1 MTGVFRRRT
10 YRLTTSEVDNP
21 VEKQDR
27 PGTYKTLRVFSFET
41 MRSILLMWFCGLG
54 HFCVAQ
60 EASDST
66 IAAEPLRIDADSLI
80 RVASS
85 YIGVPYRYGGC
96 SPETG
101 FDCSG
106 FVTFIFKQFGLELPR
121 SSADMV
127 TVGRQIP
134 LDSIAKGDIVLFAG
148 SNRHSRPIGHSG
160 IVVSDADEPLRFIH
174 SATSNH
180 QGIIVTEYERYEYYR
195 SRFVTAIRVFEAP
208 LQAD

>member
-1 MTGVFRRRT
+1 MRT
-10 YRLTTSEVDNP
+10 
-21 VEKQDR
+21 
-27 PGTYKTLRVFSFET
+27 
-41 MRSILLMWFCGLG
+41 ILLLWFVGVG
-54 HFCVAQ
+54 HFCLAQ
-60 EASDST
+60 ETTDSANAT
-66 IAAEPLRIDADSLI
+66 EQLRINADSLI

-85 YIGVPYRYGGC
+85 YVGVPYRYGGC

-106 FVTFIFKQFGLELPR
+106 FVTYIFRQFGVELPR
-121 SSADMV
+121 SSADMI
-127 TVGRQIP
+127 TVGREIP
-134 LDSIAKGDIVLFAG
+134 LDSVAKGDIVLFAG

-160 IVVSDADEPLRFIH
+160 IVVSEADEPLRFIH

-208 LQAD
+208 SQAR

>member
-10 YRLTTSEVDNP
+10 YRLTTSEVDIP
-21 VEKQDR
+21 LKKQQG
-27 PGTYKTLRVFSFET
+27 PGPHKTLRVFSFEA
-41 MRSILLMWFCGLG
+41 MRSILLLWLCGIG
-54 HFCVAQ
+54 HFCMAQ
-60 EASDST
+60 EVSEST
-66 IAAEPLRIDADSLI
+66 MLAQPLRIDADSLI

-106 FVTFIFKQFGLELPR
+106 FVTFIFRQFGVDLPR

-127 TVGRQIP
+127 TVGREIP
-134 LDSIAKGDIVLFAG
+134 LDSVAKGDIVLFAG

-160 IVVSDADEPLRFIH
+160 IVVSEADEPLRFIH

-208 LQAD
+208 SQAR